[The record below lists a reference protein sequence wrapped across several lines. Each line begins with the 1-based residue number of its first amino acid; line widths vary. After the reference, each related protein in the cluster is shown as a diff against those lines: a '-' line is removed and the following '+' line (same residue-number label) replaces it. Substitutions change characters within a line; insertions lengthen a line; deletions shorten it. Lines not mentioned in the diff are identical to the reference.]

1 MNAGHG
7 PGLIAFAVAL
17 ALAACGGDGADAG
30 VPDSGA
36 ERPAAAA
43 AAGET
48 DAVHA
53 CDLLTAAHVESEF
66 GAPAQP
72 TEDLN
77 REEQC
82 GYWAPETGAVGVTL
96 RLSRGAEF
104 SSSWASDVMREM
116 SDVQDVEGLGEAAVW
131 VADMD
136 MLAVLVDDRTL
147 VLVGAGDRD
156 AKRRIMERVLERE

>member
-1 MNAGHG
+1 MNCRQG
-7 PGLIAFAVAL
+7 PALIAL

-30 VPDSGA
+30 VPDSAA
-36 ERPAAAA
+36 ERSAAA
-43 AAGET
+43 AAGSEDT
-48 DAVHA
+48 VHA
-53 CDLLTAAHVESEF
+53 CDLLTAADVESVF

-72 TEDLN
+72 AEDLN
-77 REEQC
+77 REGQC

-104 SSSWASDVMREM
+104 RSSWASDEMREM
-116 SDVQDVEGLGEAAVW
+116 SDVQDVNGLGEAAVW

-156 AKRRIMERVLERE
+156 AKRRIMERVLANE